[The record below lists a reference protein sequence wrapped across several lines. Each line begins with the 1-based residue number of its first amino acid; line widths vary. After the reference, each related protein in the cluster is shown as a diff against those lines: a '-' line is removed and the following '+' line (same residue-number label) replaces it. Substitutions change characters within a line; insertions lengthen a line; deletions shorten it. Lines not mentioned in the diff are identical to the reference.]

1 MAQALKKAAS
11 KGKEKEKPHYLKR
24 RFNSIVG
31 EKSNN
36 EALSFI
42 MAAVLFAVLAS
53 FFEDPLAR
61 RRHTPEYR
69 ILNNH
74 LYDMQTD
81 FGTALIVHLRKKHQ
95 YGAGSRGRG
104 RSQSTLEEYNQ
115 GVVDKLFNEEFLSQH
130 GLDDVI
136 VGGKAQMLHSEKQF
150 ILIKLPLDLAIPNLA
165 EPVESDSGE
174 KGKTKEQ

>member
-1 MAQALKKAAS
+1 M
-11 KGKEKEKPHYLKR
+11 KR

-31 EKSNN
+31 DKSNN

-42 MAAVLFAVLAS
+42 LAAVVFAIVAS

-69 ILNNH
+69 TINNH

-95 YGAGSRGRG
+95 YSAHSQRRSRSYR
-104 RSQSTLEEYNQ
+104 TLEDYNQ
-115 GVVDKLFNEEFLSQH
+115 GLVDKVFNEEFLSEH

-136 VGGKAQMLHSEKQF
+136 VGGKAQMLHSDKQY
-150 ILIKLPLDLAIPNLA
+150 ILIKLPLDLNIPNFA
-165 EPVESDSGE
+165 EEDTEGNDKQV
-174 KGKTKEQ
+174 KTKEQ